1 MIQNNLTNKIH
12 QFLSENLQDIHLTV
26 QNKVTRIDKINKV
39 WFTDSVDKDN
49 LAVSFD
55 IKGKSTI
62 LLYDYLEKSNYVDN
76 VVSTILS

>member
-1 MIQNNLTNKIH
+1 MIQNDLTNKIH

-26 QNKVTRIDKINKV
+26 QNKVTCIDKINKV

-55 IKGKSTI
+55 IKGKSII
-62 LLYDYLEKSNYVDN
+62 LLYDYLGKSNYVDN
-76 VVSTILS
+76 GVSTILS